1 MDQPLLADQND
12 WHSCMGG
19 NTDRRLLVFSAN
31 LTISLALLIFSMIR
45 LVDPLPSDERSI
57 YIGFISL
64 VVGIWVKSPL
74 S

>member
-1 MDQPLLADQND
+1 
-12 WHSCMGG
+12 MGG

-31 LTISLALLIFSMIR
+31 LTISLMLIIFSMIR
-45 LVDPLPSDERSI
+45 LLDPLPSDERSI

>member
-1 MDQPLLADQND
+1 
-12 WHSCMGG
+12 MGG